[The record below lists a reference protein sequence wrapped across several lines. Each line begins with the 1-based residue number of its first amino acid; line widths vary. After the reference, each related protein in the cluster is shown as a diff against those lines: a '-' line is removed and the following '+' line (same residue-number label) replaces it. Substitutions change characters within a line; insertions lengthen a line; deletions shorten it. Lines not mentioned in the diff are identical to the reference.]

1 MSQYDLVMDRE
12 MTLRSFETT
21 QQQQARENYG
31 LLKKGIWLYVLLL
44 LFEGALRKWLLPG
57 FSPLLLIR
65 DPLAI
70 FLIFKS
76 RSQGLLKM
84 NAYIVCMFII
94 AVAGIYTAILF
105 GHGNIWVALYGAR
118 ILLIHFPLIFVIGNI
133 FSRNDVIAV
142 GRMLLLVSIPM
153 VILTVMQFY
162 SPQSAWVNRSVT
174 GDEAGAGFAGA
185 LGFFRP
191 PGTFSFTNGNALFFS
206 LVASFVFYFWFNQ
219 KEIKKLVL
227 WAATAALLV
236 SVPFSISR
244 TLFFEVALSAVFA
257 GVYILHKPQHIG
269 KMLLALTGI
278 VVLFILLSNYPSFQL
293 AVDAFTT
300 RFDSA
305 NENEGGINGVLG
317 DRYLGTMIGA
327 ITGAA
332 DLPFFGYGMGM
343 GTSVGA
349 VLIAGKSG
357 LILAEDEWARNIS
370 ELGLLMGFSLI
381 LVRLLFFI
389 KLAFAAYKKLSVDDL
404 LPWML
409 VSFGIV
415 NIPQGQW
422 AQPTALGFGI
432 VIAGLL
438 LASLRNTTANE
449 RV

>member
-1 MSQYDLVMDRE
+1 MSQYDLVLDRE

-21 QQQQARENYG
+21 LHNQARNNYS
-31 LLKKGIWLYVLLL
+31 LLKKGIWLYVFLL
-44 LFEGALRKWLLPG
+44 LFEGALRKWLFPG
-57 FSPLLLIR
+57 FAPLLLIR

-70 FLIFKS
+70 FLIFKAK
-76 RSQGLLKM
+76 SQGLLRL
-84 NAYIVCMFII
+84 NGYIICMFILAI
-94 AVAGIYTAILF
+94 AGIYTAVLF

-118 ILLIHFPLIFVIGNI
+118 ILLIQFPLIFVIGNT
-133 FSRNDVIAV
+133 FNRNDVVAI

-206 LVASFVFYFWFNQ
+206 LVAAYVFYFWFNQ
-219 KEIKKLVL
+219 KEINKALL
-227 WAATAALLV
+227 IFSTAALLI
-236 SVPFSISR
+236 SVPISISR
-244 TLFFEVALSAVFA
+244 TLFFEVALSVAFA
-257 GVYILHKPQHIG
+257 GVYILRKPQHIG
-269 KMLLALTGI
+269 KMLMGVAGI
-278 VVLFILLSNYPSFQL
+278 VILFVLLRNYPSFQL

-305 NENEGGINGVLG
+305 NENEGGLNGVLG
-317 DRYLGTMIGA
+317 DRYLGTMFEA
-327 ITGAA
+327 ITGGA

-349 VLIAGKSG
+349 VMIAGKSG

-370 ELGLLMGFSLI
+370 ELGFLMGFSLI
-381 LVRLLFFI
+381 LVRVIFFA
-389 KLAFAAYKKLSVDDL
+389 KLALAAYKKLSVNDL

-432 VIAGLL
+432 VIGGLL
-438 LASLRNTTANE
+438 MASLRSSTTNE
-449 RV
+449 HP